1 MTTPPREAAASRESA
16 ASGPYATEA
25 DAFAEVRDIY
35 AGHAK
40 RGVMRARNLD
50 LLLRA
55 CAEHGVEL
63 GDYDRAVLRRVAAG
77 PPETA
82 QVIASLIARAALPAA
97 RPRERDGA

>member
-1 MTTPPREAAASRESA
+1 MTAPSTEATASQEGP

-25 DAFAEVRDIY
+25 DVFAEVRDIY

-97 RPRERDGA
+97 EVREHNDA